1 MNTQRSMQILGFKHL
16 STNKFLRN
24 IPKTTGA
31 INSLPCVIE
40 RALYFDITLLLLYH
54 YLSF

>member
-1 MNTQRSMQILGFKHL
+1 MRILGFKHL